1 MFYVLH
7 ILLKHVLTNIFI
19 NQRTTDRN
27 EQWIT
32 VLEFDIPEHPFN
44 IKESLVLSPVIISD
58 CMYLLRKIDSFE

>member
-1 MFYVLH
+1 MYILH
-7 ILLKHVLTNIFI
+7 ILLKHVLTNVF

-44 IKESLVLSPVIISD
+44 NNLSSLAK
-58 CMYLLRKIDSFE
+58 LL